1 MKVRIHRGL
10 TRMIINQCWS
20 HCTRFALICYQII
33 NNSGMRISDLYSK
46 KNSVFENEYQVFGF
60 LEFQSL
66 SIHLNIGKEFAYT
79 SLNNT

>member
-1 MKVRIHRGL
+1 
-10 TRMIINQCWS
+10 
-20 HCTRFALICYQII
+20 
-33 NNSGMRISDLYSK
+33 MRISDLYSK

-66 SIHLNIGKEFAYT
+66 SIHLNIGKEFACT